1 MMDKDGSPLHNLQSV
16 SDVKIVYDNYMDQVY
31 VARTLNL
38 SLSVNISSQVA
49 HGYSKCQKASKL
61 CNILVFEMRK
71 LHFLKIPFGFDFKF
85 NYSDKYECNGG
96 QNYEKFHVRTFVS
109 VGCCSRQA

>member
-49 HGYSKCQKASKL
+49 HGYSISGTRSSGFPWSL
-61 CNILVFEMRK
+61 F
-71 LHFLKIPFGFDFKF
+71 LHLF
-85 NYSDKYECNGG
+85 
-96 QNYEKFHVRTFVS
+96 R
-109 VGCCSRQA
+109 

>member
-49 HGYSKCQKASKL
+49 HGYSIS
-61 CNILVFEMRK
+61 
-71 LHFLKIPFGFDFKF
+71 
-85 NYSDKYECNGG
+85 
-96 QNYEKFHVRTFVS
+96 
-109 VGCCSRQA
+109 